1 MQDHPFKLPDKP
13 GADGSWRTHVID
25 LSKKEKRK
33 QIAANSYEEL
43 LDKLMA
49 HYGMLSEPKT
59 LEPILEE
66 FLEDK
71 ARTKKQATISRD
83 RRTWKRYLAGTELV
97 RTPLERLEGYEIK
110 VWIENLIKSE
120 NLSVHEYSNLK
131 TVVNQML
138 KYAARNYIE
147 NDPLCGIE
155 IDTNMLKQDRKAP
168 GKTQRYVKREMER
181 VMAVAWEDF
190 NARNHRIHQLSP
202 LFSRE
207 AQILKN

>member
-1 MQDHPFKLPDKP
+1 M
-13 GADGSWRTHVID
+13 ID

-110 VWIENLIKSE
+110 VWIENLIKPE
-120 NLSVHEYSNLK
+120 TLSVHEYSNLK

-138 KYAARNYIE
+138 KYAARKYIE